1 MKADVACEVLPSGPC
16 KQCKSKK
23 VGCSLM
29 PQNPTTRKT
38 DRHAMTESELQEYHC
53 NLVKK
58 GKQPA
63 HNSPDAGEPEGSGLA
78 PSPSLLAPL
87 AGLRTLTLDSRSSSA
102 ANTPA
107 DSPTV
112 SLQPALPECP
122 APAPSA
128 PSTCNTSKSS
138 AGKSPSKSL

>member
-1 MKADVACEVLPSGPC
+1 MKADITCEVLPSGPC

-29 PQNPTTRKT
+29 PQNPMTGKT
-38 DRHAMTESELQEYHC
+38 NQHAMTESELQEYRC

-63 HNSPDAGEPEGSGLA
+63 RNSPDASEPEGSGLA

-87 AGLRTLTLDSRSSSA
+87 AGLATLTLDSGSSSA
-102 ANTPA
+102 ANTPVA
-107 DSPTV
+107 SPAV
-112 SLQPALPECP
+112 SLQQALPERP
-122 APAPSA
+122 SPAPSA
-128 PSTCNTSKSS
+128 PSTRNTS
-138 AGKSPSKSL
+138 

>member
-1 MKADVACEVLPSGPC
+1 MKADVACEVLPSSPC
-16 KQCKSKK
+16 KRCKSKK

-29 PQNPTTRKT
+29 PQNPTTGKT
-38 DRHAMTESELQEYHC
+38 NRHAMTKSELWEYCC

-63 HNSPDAGEPEGSGLA
+63 RNSPDAGEPEGSGLA

-87 AGLRTLTLDSRSSSA
+87 AGLGTLTLDSGSSSA
-102 ANTPA
+102 ANTPV
-107 DSPTV
+107 DSPAA
-112 SLQPALPECP
+112 SLQQALPECP

-138 AGKSPSKSL
+138 ADKSPSKSL

>member
-16 KQCKSKK
+16 KWCKSKK

-29 PQNPTTRKT
+29 PQNPVTGKT
-38 DRHAMTESELQEYHC
+38 DRHMMTQSELWEYHC

-63 HNSPDAGEPEGSGLA
+63 HNSPNTGEPEGSGLA
-78 PSPSLLAPL
+78 PLPSLLVPL
-87 AGLRTLTLDSRSSSA
+87 AGLGTLTLDSGSSSA

-107 DSPTV
+107 DSPTA
-112 SLQPALPECP
+112 SLQPALPERP

-128 PSTCNTSKSS
+128 PSTRNTSKSS
-138 AGKSPSKSL
+138 AGKSSSKSL